1 MVEKDP
7 FTWAQTTWALLLSSA
22 IFAYSVR
29 LLDKIRNKRL
39 RSLAVEFL
47 EFIVCI
53 GIAFGVYLTSS
64 FFGMDERIVW
74 LCSVYFSHRGTRF
87 VFARMDRVADVYLSR
102 FQQGDQRVKDSNSDQ
117 P

>member
-22 IFAYSVR
+22 IFAYIVR
-29 LLDKIRNKRL
+29 LLDKIHNKRL

-87 VFARMDRVADVYLSR
+87 VFARMDLVADVYLSR

>member
-7 FTWAQTTWALLLSSA
+7 FTWENTTWALLLSSA
-22 IFAYSVR
+22 VFAYIVR
-29 LLDKIRNKRL
+29 LLDKIQNKRL
-39 RSLAVEFL
+39 RSLAIEFL
-47 EFIVCI
+47 EFVICI

-64 FFGMDERIVW
+64 FFGMDERLAW

-87 VFARMDRVADVYLSR
+87 VFSRMDIVADVYLTK
-102 FQQGDQRVKDSNSDQ
+102 FQQGDYRVKDSDSDQ